1 MATTFAPSGPLP
13 NLPKPQ
19 KRLFRSLSRF
29 LSGKT
34 SRPKL
39 VPTIGRHVERTHE
52 QHLSPNEAGV
62 GVGQENG
69 EFVPLKDVSSRSRRL
84 TAGSNFSSIRTGDDG
99 LRGDGASGISE
110 NSAGADTDA
119 SIRPISSESIAPS
132 SLLSRTDSTSNISYA
147 PTHATFKSYASTKPT
162 TLFSIDSGGGANRI
176 AVVPGTG
183 GLPTNF
189 PTSTSG
195 HSLSPMSQ
203 STSAGPGITFSAV
216 PPSTPPSILNSLYQ
230 NSNTD
235 SLAIQSAQ
243 VPRHTI
249 AHPRNNPHPASPP
262 PDNASM
268 LTLAS
273 STFAPSFSPS
283 RYTSGGGG
291 ASLSGLRARRF
302 EADEDAS
309 VRALAPSRRASDESL
324 GSRSTWSA
332 QAGIVRKEG
341 AGSIKTVGTTGTGG
355 ELFGITGEHL
365 ENLEAQQEGKET
377 EAQKVVRKI
386 GGKGPSSQ
394 EVEPTISELQKTPT
408 AESETILPHLKE
420 PDLAESHD
428 PLTAPVLKESTIL
441 SPSSLQSTSTVS
453 VETHRALEDR
463 EDSSV

>member
-1 MATTFAPSGPLP
+1 MATSFAPPAPPTS
-13 NLPKPQ
+13 LPKPQ

-39 VPTIGRHVERTHE
+39 VPTIGRHVERVDE
-52 QHLSPNEAGV
+52 QHLSPNAAGA
-62 GVGQENG
+62 GQENG
-69 EFVPLKDVSSRSRRL
+69 EFVPLKDVSSRGRRL
-84 TAGSNFSSIRTGDDG
+84 TEGSTFSSTRTGDDG
-99 LRGDGASGISE
+99 LRGDGASGLSE
-110 NSAGADTDA
+110 SSMGADTDA

-132 SLLSRTDSTSNISYA
+132 SLLSRTDSASNISYA
-147 PTHATFKSYASTKPT
+147 PTHTTFKSYASTKPT

-183 GLPTNF
+183 GIPASF

-203 STSAGPGITFSAV
+203 STSSGPGITFSAV
-216 PPSTPPSILNSLYQ
+216 PPSTPLSIINSPYQ

-235 SLAIQSAQ
+235 SLAIESAQ

-273 STFAPSFSPS
+273 SSFAPSFSPS
-283 RYTSGGGG
+283 RYTGGGGG

-332 QAGIVRKEG
+332 QAGIIRKEG

-355 ELFGITGEHL
+355 EVFGITGEHL

-386 GGKGPSSQ
+386 GGKETSENADS
-394 EVEPTISELQKTPT
+394 TISELQKTPT
-408 AESETILPHLKE
+408 AESEMILPHLKE
-420 PDLAESHD
+420 PDVVDSHVLA
-428 PLTAPVLKESTIL
+428 PPVLEESTIL
-441 SPSSLQSTSTVS
+441 SPSSPQSTSTAS
-453 VETHRALEDR
+453 VGTHRQLED
-463 EDSSV
+463 SV